1 MTVKKLKE
9 LLSGFDDGFVV
20 TIYNE
25 EHNETINVYAV
36 ELNLDDEKVILK

>member
-9 LLSGFDDGFVV
+9 LLAGFDDAFIV
-20 TIYNE
+20 TIFNE
-25 EHNETINVYAV
+25 YHGETLNIYAV